1 MRKGSDLLGKVII
14 TYDTGEKIARVQDLI
29 FDETSN
35 RLLGLLV
42 SEGGLL
48 RQARVVPFSKLQA
61 IGPSAVIVPSAS
73 AVTKARSVPEI
84 RAILKR
90 NNILKGTRILTVNGR
105 DLGTIIDLYFDDQ
118 SGAIEG
124 YEVSGGLF
132 ADAYSGRSFVPASH
146 ALKIGEDVAFVPV
159 ETAELMQ
166 EQVGGFRKA
175 VQTASDSLQTT
186 TAAAVSRVQQ
196 ATNALQ
202 TTTAEAFQKLQEA
215 SVGEAAK
222 SASTQMA
229 TERLQETTE
238 TAGQQAIA
246 SLTNAIVDPA
256 KQKEFVIG
264 KTAVQDVFAPDG
276 TLLVMQGQ
284 PVTVFIAEEAERL
297 GVLEKL
303 YRATGGQLGD
313 AIQRQWQ
320 ETASKT
326 LANLQEIASLTNE
339 KMQQAAR
346 QASLKLTNA
355 IVDPDEQM
363 ALVVDRPVDR
373 DVCNPDGTLLIAKGQ
388 TVTPEIASAA
398 RQQGILDQLFR
409 ATGGSLVAELSRY
422 ANNALASRLLSQTE
436 GRRVHRTVQT
446 SDGFI
451 VAAAGQI
458 VTPQVIE
465 RARTYQQEQA
475 LLSAVGLTP
484 AEATRVNVNQRL
496 LKTTDQLVDEM
507 TQFRENASVLVEVL
521 KHRWEQ
527 LRQQAIRM
535 WEERRIKH
543 ALGRPVNRIILD
555 REDNVILKPGDII
568 THQAIEQARQADVI
582 DILFSSVHTGNAIR
596 HAPRTEF
603 PTASGL
609 PPAKEEVVVKVG

>member
-1 MRKGSDLLGKVII
+1 MRKGSDLLGKVIV
-14 TYDTGEKIARVQDLI
+14 TYDTGEKIERVQDLI

-61 IGPSAVIVPSAS
+61 IGPNAVIVPSKS
-73 AVTKARSVPEI
+73 AVTTARSVPEI

-90 NNILKGTRILTVNGR
+90 NNILRGTRIFTVNGR

-118 SGAIEG
+118 TGAIEG

-186 TAAAVSRVQQ
+186 TAAAGKKVQE

-202 TTTAEAFQKLQEA
+202 TTTAEASKRLQEA
-215 SVGEAAK
+215 A
-222 SASTQMA
+222 QMA
-229 TERLQETTE
+229 TERLQQTTE
-238 TAGQQAIA
+238 TAGQRWQDLNQAAIA

-256 KQKEFVIG
+256 KQKAFVIG
-264 KTAVQDVFAPDG
+264 KTADRDVFAPDG

-284 PVTVFIAEEAERL
+284 PVTAVIAEEAERL
-297 GVLEKL
+297 GALDRL
-303 YRATGGQLGD
+303 YRATDGQLAD
-313 AIQRQWQ
+313 EIQRQWQ
-320 ETASKT
+320 ETANQT
-326 LANLQEIASLTNE
+326 RANLQEIASLTDE

-346 QASLKLTNA
+346 QASLMLTNA

-373 DVCNPDGTLLIAKGQ
+373 DVRNPDGTLLIAKGQ
-388 TVTPEIASAA
+388 TVTPAIAEVA

-409 ATGGSLVAELSRY
+409 ATAGSLVAELSRRT
-422 ANNALASRLLSQTE
+422 NNALASRLLSQTQ

-465 RARTYQQEQA
+465 RARAYQQEQV

-484 AEATRVNVNQRL
+484 AEATRVNVNQTL
-496 LKTTDQLVDEM
+496 LKTSDQLADEM
-507 TQFRENASVLVEVL
+507 TQFRESASVLVEVL
-521 KHRWEQ
+521 KQRWEQ

-535 WEERRIKH
+535 WEEHRIKR

-568 THQAIEQARQADVI
+568 THHAIEQARKADVI
-582 DILFSSVHTGNAIR
+582 DILFSSVHTGSELPI
-596 HAPRTEF
+596 
-603 PTASGL
+603 ASGS
-609 PPAKEEVVVKVG
+609 PPAKEEVVVKVS